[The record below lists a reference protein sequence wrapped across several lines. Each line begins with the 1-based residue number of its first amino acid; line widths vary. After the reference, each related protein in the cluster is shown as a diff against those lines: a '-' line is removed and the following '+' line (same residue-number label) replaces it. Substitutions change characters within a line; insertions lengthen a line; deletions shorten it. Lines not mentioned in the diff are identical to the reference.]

1 MLEKIKMNWK
11 IKENKKIDIPF
22 DLNLPEVLVRL
33 LAGRGVE
40 GSEAVREF
48 LEPDYEKG
56 VHDPFLFSDMGKVV
70 ERIAQARDNKER
82 VVIFGDYDADGI
94 TSSVILKETLE
105 TLGIAVAVY
114 IPDKR
119 SEGYGMNLG
128 AIEKLAEEET
138 KLIITVDCG
147 ITGIEEVERARE
159 LGIDVIITDHHH
171 VPEELPKAL
180 AVINPR
186 TGNSGYPFLELAGV
200 GVAFK
205 VAQAIFEKLL
215 PQKKEQVKW
224 FLDLVAIGTVA
235 DCVPLVGENRIF
247 VKYGLLVLSKTK
259 RNGLL
264 QLFSVARLNIDEN
277 NVPSTRNIGFHIA
290 PRINAAGRINHA
302 NLAYD
307 LLVEGDIA
315 KARVF
320 ALELEE
326 NNSHRQKIT
335 ETATNEVKVL
345 AENSFKDKKLIF
357 AVGENFPIGV
367 VGLVAGKIAQQFNKP
382 TAVLQKG
389 ETESKGSFR
398 SIPQVNIIE
407 AIERCKELLL
417 KFGGHSQAAGISIE
431 NGKLEA
437 FYEKLNAE
445 IEKEL
450 EGKDISPEIL
460 VDAEISPKD
469 VDFALAES
477 LDRLKPFG
485 ENNPEPVFAMRNLLV
500 EDTRIIGNGE
510 KHLKLSLRAQ
520 DGTPKIFE
528 SIGFYIAKEFAHIK
542 KGDMVDVAFNLQK
555 DEWNGNQRI
564 QLLLVDVKVK

>member
-1 MLEKIKMNWK
+1 MDWK

-460 VDAEISPKD
+460 VDA
-469 VDFALAES
+469 
-477 LDRLKPFG
+477 
-485 ENNPEPVFAMRNLLV
+485 
-500 EDTRIIGNGE
+500 
-510 KHLKLSLRAQ
+510 
-520 DGTPKIFE
+520 
-528 SIGFYIAKEFAHIK
+528 
-542 KGDMVDVAFNLQK
+542 
-555 DEWNGNQRI
+555 
-564 QLLLVDVKVK
+564 

>member
-1 MLEKIKMNWK
+1 MNWK
-11 IKENKKIDIPF
+11 IKENKKTDIPF

-33 LAGRGVE
+33 LAGRGIE

-56 VHDPFLFSDMGKVV
+56 VHDPFLFLHMGKAV

>member
-1 MLEKIKMNWK
+1 MDWK

-33 LAGRGVE
+33 LAGRGIE

>member
-1 MLEKIKMNWK
+1 MDWK